1 MSNDAIFFQR
11 GTSLSQWLNSQAS
24 IRWATD
30 AEVRAEF
37 GISRE
42 EWIRRWQAEKPKTG
56 GKAA

>member
-11 GTSLSQWLNSQAS
+11 GTPLKQWQSSQAS

-30 AEVRAEF
+30 AEVRAEY

-42 EWIRRWQAEKPKTG
+42 EWIRRWQAEKPKAG